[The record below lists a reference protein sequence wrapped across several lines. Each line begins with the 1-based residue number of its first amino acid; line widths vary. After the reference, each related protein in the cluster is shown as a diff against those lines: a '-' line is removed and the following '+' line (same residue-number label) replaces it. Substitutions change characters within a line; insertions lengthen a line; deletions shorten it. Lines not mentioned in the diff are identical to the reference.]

1 MIPAR
6 SAGANPV
13 RTASA
18 SWGEVS
24 EPGDVG
30 HAHAAAQHGGDLVSQ
45 RVQDAGPSLQAAA
58 ELAGLLRDPGLGDH
72 EAHER
77 LGADRGAVRRK

>member
-6 SAGANPV
+6 SAGAKPV

-24 EPGDVG
+24 QATSVMPMPPRNMEEMAEVFGVG
-30 HAHAAAQHGGDLVSQ
+30 ARKLERYGEAFLAVVLEHA
-45 RVQDAGPSLQAAA
+45 
-58 ELAGLLRDPGLGDH
+58 
-72 EAHER
+72 
-77 LGADRGAVRRK
+77 